1 MVNEGWRR
9 EAFKSK
15 VKSYIYNV
23 EDFKFYFYRADFF
36 FSPEIVSGMAKLFL
50 LLKIEVVS

>member
-1 MVNEGWRR
+1 MKGGCR
-9 EAFKSK
+9 ELFKSK

-23 EDFKFYFYRADFF
+23 DDFKFYFYRADF

>member
-1 MVNEGWRR
+1 MVVNEGWRR

-36 FSPEIVSGMAKLFL
+36 FSPEIVSGMAKLL
-50 LLKIEVVS
+50 DRKSVV